1 MEILL
6 LLIYSFFVWL
16 IFFKF
21 KWLPWNITSQVIV
34 VTIPIIAL
42 TILILMLN
50 IGAPSSHDVRVINYS
65 VQIVPR
71 VTGRVIEVPVEP
83 NRPVKKGDVLFR
95 IDPVPFQLKVKAA
108 QANVEQLRAKLIGN
122 RANQRSYEEQLK
134 ETTSK
139 KSALMAKLELARLR
153 VKQYGELSTTGAGTR
168 FELEQAQAE
177 VAGLTDDLAALTAN
191 ESQARV
197 KTQARTKD
205 GDQDEVAR
213 TKAEIAAAEAQLG
226 DAQWELD
233 QTTTY
238 APADGTIVNLQLRV
252 GQVAAALPMA
262 PVMTFIENGQW
273 VIALYQQN
281 EVREVEPGQEAEIAL
296 QMYPGRIIKC
306 KVDSIVWATAGG
318 QVPVSGNLP
327 NIGPMPPGQLAVR
340 LYPDDKDLFIAA
352 GARGFGAIYTD
363 YAEMIHILR
372 KVFMRVSAKLDWLIL
387 KLH

>member
-1 MEILL
+1 M
-6 LLIYSFFVWL
+6 
-16 IFFKF
+16 
-21 KWLPWNITSQVIV
+21 N
-34 VTIPIIAL
+34 
-42 TILILMLN
+42 
-50 IGAPSSHDVRVINYS
+50 
-65 VQIVPR
+65 
-71 VTGRVIEVPVEP
+71 
-83 NRPVKKGDVLFR
+83 
-95 IDPVPFQLKVKAA
+95 
-108 QANVEQLRAKLIGN
+108 
-122 RANQRSYEEQLK
+122 
-134 ETTSK
+134 
-139 KSALMAKLELARLR
+139 KLELARLR
-153 VKQYGELSTTGAGTR
+153 VKQYGELSSTGAGTR

-177 VAGLTDDLAALTAN
+177 VAGLTNDLAALTAS

-273 VIALYQQN
+273 VIALYRQN
-281 EVREVEPGQEAEIAL
+281 EVREVQPGQEAEIAL

-306 KVDSIVWATAGG
+306 KVDSVVWATAGG

-327 NIGPMPPGQLAVR
+327 NIGPMPAGQLAVR

-352 GARGFGAIYTD
+352 GAQGFGAIYTD
-363 YAEMIHILR
+363 YAVMIHILR

>member
-1 MEILL
+1 MDILL
-6 LLIYSFFVWL
+6 LLIYGFFVWL
-16 IFFKF
+16 IFIKF

-42 TILILMLN
+42 TILILVLN
-50 IGAPSSHDVRVINYS
+50 IGAPSSQDVRVINYS

-71 VTGRVIEVPVEP
+71 VTGRVVEVPVEP

-108 QANVEQLRAKLIGN
+108 QANVEQLRAKLIGS
-122 RANQRSYEEQLK
+122 RANQRTYEEQLK

-139 KSALMAKLELARLR
+139 KSALAAKLELARLR
-153 VKQYGELSTTGAGTR
+153 VKQYSELSTTGAGPR

-177 VAGLTDDLAALTAN
+177 VAGLTGDLAALTAT
-191 ESQARV
+191 ETQARV

-238 APADGTIVNLQLRV
+238 APADGTLVNLQLRV

-273 VIALYQQN
+273 VIAMYQQN
-281 EVREVEPGQEAEIAL
+281 EVREVKPGQEAEIAL

-306 KVDSIVWATAGG
+306 KVDSVVWATAGG

-327 NIGPMPPGQLAVR
+327 NIGAMPPGQLAVR

-363 YAEMIHILR
+363 YAEMVHILR

>member
-1 MEILL
+1 MDILL
-6 LLIYSFFVWL
+6 LLIYGFFVWL
-16 IFFKF
+16 IFIKF

-42 TILILMLN
+42 TILVLILN

-71 VTGRVIEVPVEP
+71 VTGRVVEVPVEP

-108 QANVEQLRAKLIGN
+108 QANVEQLRAKLIGS
-122 RANQRSYEEQLK
+122 RANQRTYEEQLK
-134 ETTSK
+134 EITSK
-139 KSALMAKLELARLR
+139 KGALNAKLQLAQLR
-153 VKQYGELSTTGAGTR
+153 VKQYRELSSSGAGPR

-177 VAGLTDDLAALTAN
+177 VAGLTDDLAALVAS
-191 ESQARV
+191 ESQARF

-205 GDQDEVAR
+205 GDQDEVAG
-213 TKAEIAAAEAQLG
+213 TKAQIASAEAQLA
-226 DAQWELD
+226 DTQWDLD
-233 QTTTY
+233 QTTVY
-238 APADGTIVNLQLRV
+238 APADGTVVNLQLRP

-262 PVMTFIENGQW
+262 PVMTFVENGQW

-281 EVREVEPGQEAEIAL
+281 EVREVKPGQEAEIAL

-306 KVDSIVWATAGG
+306 KVDSVVWATAGG
-318 QVPVSGNLP
+318 QVPVGGNLP

-340 LYPDDKDLFIAA
+340 LFPEDKDLFIAA

-363 YAEMIHILR
+363 YAEMVHILR
-372 KVFMRVSAKLDWLIL
+372 KVFMRVSSKLDWLIL

>member
-1 MEILL
+1 MDILL
-6 LLIYSFFVWL
+6 LLIYGFFVWL
-16 IFFKF
+16 IFIKL

-34 VTIPIIAL
+34 VTIPVIAL

-95 IDPVPFQLKVKAA
+95 IDPQPFQIKVRAA
-108 QANVEQLRAKLIGN
+108 QANVEQLRAKLIGSK
-122 RANQRSYEEQLK
+122 ANQRSYEEQLK

-139 KSALMAKLELARLR
+139 KSALMNKLDLARLR
-153 VKQYGELSTTGAGTR
+153 VKQYGELSSTGAGTR

-177 VAGLTDDLAALTAN
+177 VAGLTNDLAALTAN

-213 TKAEIAAAEAQLG
+213 TKAEIAAAEAQLA
-226 DAQWELD
+226 DAQWDLD
-233 QTTTY
+233 QTTVY
-238 APADGTIVNLQLRV
+238 APADGTVVNLQLRP
-252 GQVAAALPMA
+252 GQVAAALPMLS
-262 PVMTFIENGQW
+262 VMTFIENGQW

-281 EVREVEPGQEAEIAL
+281 EVREVQPGQEAEIAL

-306 KVDSIVWATAGG
+306 KVDSVVWATAGG

-340 LYPDDKDLFIAA
+340 LFPEDKDLFIAA

>member
-1 MEILL
+1 ML
-6 LLIYSFFVWL
+6 V
-16 IFFKF
+16 
-21 KWLPWNITSQVIV
+21 
-34 VTIPIIAL
+34 
-42 TILILMLN
+42 LMLN

-95 IDPVPFQLKVKAA
+95 VDPVPFQLKVKAA

-122 RANQRSYEEQLK
+122 KANQRSYEEQLK

-139 KSALMAKLELARLR
+139 KSALLAKLELARLR

-252 GQVAAALPMA
+252 GQVAAALPML

-273 VIALYQQN
+273 VIALYRQN
-281 EVREVEPGQEAEIAL
+281 EVREIQPGQEAEIAL
-296 QMYPGRIIKC
+296 EMYPGQIIKC

-327 NIGPMPPGQLAVR
+327 NIGAMPPGTLVVR

-352 GARGFGAIYTD
+352 GAKGIGAVYTD

-372 KVFMRVSAKLDWLIL
+372 KIFLRVSAKLDWLIL